1 MILTINNITAML
13 VPVIVTFYMLS
24 YTRWLWQQNKK
35 GAAFGAALLAVAT
48 LFFPGYVLFF
58 VHR

>member
-35 GAAFGAALLAVAT
+35 GGSFRCCPSSGGDFIFSWICLV
-48 LFFPGYVLFF
+48 FCP
-58 VHR
+58 